1 MLHTDVWAISDSE
14 ENIRMYPA
22 LNMNVETF
30 KEALGIMEA
39 AISKIDREG
48 QTVGNSPA
56 WPTGDA
62 GF

>member
-1 MLHTDVWAISDSE
+1 
-14 ENIRMYPA
+14 MYPA

>member
-1 MLHTDVWAISDSE
+1 
-14 ENIRMYPA
+14 MYPA
-22 LNMNVETF
+22 LNMNIETF
-30 KEALGIMEA
+30 KEAPGVMEA

-56 WPTGDA
+56 WPTGNT